1 MRGRENFVAFEE
13 KRFEKRK
20 NVLDT
25 MAADLCASE
34 WSSWNCLDGLAL
46 AEEEKERGGV
56 KSLIIEGEIWNP
68 SPPPKT

>member
-1 MRGRENFVAFEE
+1 MR
-13 KRFEKRK
+13 KKK

-34 WSSWNCLDGLAL
+34 WTWNCLDRLAL
-46 AEEEKERGGV
+46 AEEEKERWGD
-56 KSLIIEGEIWNP
+56 KSVNIEGEIWNP